1 MNPTAHPQ
9 LEQLPPTWDRWLDT
23 FRLLIKHGASAS
35 ETARGR
41 NLAGLN
47 VEKDGQPSKTLE
59 FLRILAIEDPM
70 QLDAVS
76 GSRCWSALHNAL
88 RCRAEAVEALA
99 LLHASGVNLSRIMD
113 DGRTAL
119 HLATM
124 THTSF
129 GTLEYLCADRCSDY
143 INRQDQWGWT
153 PLHYSV
159 VSRSSSEGAAPYS
172 NAVALL
178 RKGADPMIKA
188 SSNSMYIYDQPTG
201 SFTAFEI
208 LRHVRPARF
217 QLLVEVLQHAGIG
230 IQAEREDNTTQ
241 ES

>member
-1 MNPTAHPQ
+1 MDSMASYLSAARQAWSVT
-9 LEQLPPTWDRWLDT
+9 LETV
-23 FRLLIKHGASAS
+23 
-35 ETARGR
+35 RGR

-47 VEKDGQPSKTLE
+47 VEKDDRPSKTLE

-70 QLDAVS
+70 QLDVVS
-76 GSRCWSALHNAL
+76 GSQCWSALHNAL
-88 RCRAEAVEALA
+88 RCKAEAVEALA
-99 LLHASGVNLSRIMD
+99 VLHASGVDLSHIQD

-124 THTSF
+124 THTSLR
-129 GTLEYLCADRCSDY
+129 TLEYLCADSCSGY

-153 PLHYSV
+153 PLHYAV

-172 NAVALL
+172 NVVALL
-178 RKGADPMIKA
+178 RKGADPMIKG
-188 SSNSMYIYDQPTG
+188 SSNFKYIYDQPTG
-201 SFTAFEI
+201 SFTAFDL

-230 IQAEREDNTTQ
+230 IQAERDDNITVTI
-241 ES
+241 